1 MRKGNLL
8 VFLSII
14 IATLFFLI
22 LTGCRRDKVIKTS
35 PVLTSTVVSDITSVS
50 AVTGGNISS
59 DGGSAVTARGVVWG
73 TSANPTLQSNN
84 GKTSDGS
91 GTGIFSSSMTS
102 LTPNTIYY
110 VRAYASNSIGTAYGN
125 ELSFK
130 TLSTLAVL
138 TTSQAANIT
147 ATTAACGGNVGNDGG
162 TAITARGVVW
172 GTTQN
177 PTIET
182 NAGKT
187 SDGTGAGSFSS
198 TLNNLNPNTTYY
210 VRAYASNSVGTA
222 YGNEVNF
229 KTSTALAELT
239 TFSASDVTSFS
250 AVSGGNITTDGGASV
265 TDRGIVWHVI
275 PNPTL
280 ENCMG
285 TSKAGS
291 GTGSFNA
298 PLIMLSPNIT
308 YFVKAYA
315 TNSEG
320 TAYGNEIS
328 FKTQGTTS
336 SLTTNAITGITGNSA
351 TSGGDITSDG
361 GVNVTARGVVWSTS
375 ENPTIE
381 NNSGKTN
388 DGTGKGNY
396 SSNLTGL
403 SANTTYYVRAYA
415 TNSEGTAYGNELSF
429 KTQSS
434 IATLTTNSVSS
445 ITNSTAVSG
454 GNISNDGGTT
464 ITARGI
470 VWSNTPAP
478 TIQNNLGKTTNGSG
492 TGNFSGNL
500 TGLSASTTYYVRAY
514 ATNNNGTAYGN
525 ELSFKTSG
533 SLASVTTDAIT
544 NITSS
549 SAVSGGEISSDG
561 GSAITAKGIV
571 WSTASNPSLQNNT
584 GSTNDGTGSGG
595 FTSYLTGLTA
605 NTTYH
610 VKAYVTNSTGTAYG
624 NEVTFNT
631 AGLLPILNTNAI
643 TNITSSSAIGGG
655 AITSDGGAAI
665 TAKGL
670 VWSTLSNPTLQN
682 NSGSSNNGTG
692 TAGFSTNLTG
702 LISNTTYYVRAYA
715 TNNGGTSYGN
725 ELSFHTLAGNT
736 FTDARDGNVYRTIT
750 IAGKTWLAENLRYL
764 PGVIGP
770 ATGSSS
776 TAYYYVFGYNGTD
789 VNTAKASANYQTYGV
804 LYNWAAAQ
812 TACPSGWHL
821 PTYEEWHDL
830 ISALGGESSAG
841 GKLKETGNLHWNN
854 PNAGATNESGFAA
867 FAGGYRNDA
876 GSFINKGAIGSWWGS
891 STDVKANAAT
901 MSLSYS
907 TTAGNIYY
915 ASKAIGFSIRC
926 VKN

>member
-14 IATLFFLI
+14 TTLIFL
-22 LTGCRRDKVIKTS
+22 LTTGCRRDRVAKTS
-35 PVLTSTVVSDITSVS
+35 PVLSSTSISDITAVS
-50 AVTGGNISS
+50 AVAGGNISN
-59 DGGSAVTARGVVWG
+59 DGGSPVTARGLVWS

-91 GTGIFSSSMTS
+91 GAGSFSSSITG
-102 LTPNTIYY
+102 LNANTTYY
-110 VRAYASNSIGTAYGN
+110 ARAYATNSIGTAYGN

-138 TTSQAANIT
+138 TTNQAEDIT

-162 TAITARGVVW
+162 GAITARGVVW
-172 GTTQN
+172 GTAQN

-187 SDGTGAGSFSS
+187 SDGTGTGSFSS
-198 TLNNLNPNTTYY
+198 VLNNLNPNTTYY
-210 VRAYASNSVGTA
+210 ARAYASNSVGTA
-222 YGNEVNF
+222 YGNEITF
-229 KTSTALAELT
+229 KTSTALAVLT
-239 TFSASDVTSFS
+239 TFSAGEITSTS
-250 AVSGGNITTDGGASV
+250 ALSGGNITTDGGASV

-291 GTGSFNA
+291 GTGNFNA

-308 YFVKAYA
+308 YYVKAYA
-315 TNSEG
+315 TNSVG

-328 FKTQGTTS
+328 FKTQSATA

-375 ENPTIE
+375 QSPTLE
-381 NNSGKTN
+381 NNTGKTN

-403 SANTTYYVRAYA
+403 LANTTYYVRAFA

-429 KTQSS
+429 RTQSS
-434 IATLTTNSVSS
+434 IATLTTNSVGS
-445 ITNSTAVSG
+445 ITATTAVSG
-454 GNISNDGGTT
+454 GNISSDGGASVTS
-464 ITARGI
+464 RGI
-470 VWSNTPAP
+470 VWSTTSGP
-478 TIQNNLGKTTNGSG
+478 TIQNNQGKTTNGSG
-492 TGNFSGNL
+492 TGNFSSNL
-500 TGLSASTTYYVRAY
+500 VGLTAGTTFYVRAY
-514 ATNNNGTAYGN
+514 ATNSNGTAYGN
-525 ELSFKTSG
+525 ELSFKTTG
-533 SLASVTTDAIT
+533 TLASVTTDAVT
-544 NITSS
+544 NITSTT
-549 SAVSGGEISSDG
+549 AVSGGDISSDG

-571 WSTASNPSLQNNT
+571 WSTASNPTLQSNT
-584 GSTNDGTGSGG
+584 GSTNDGTGSSG
-595 FTSYLTGLTA
+595 FTSHLTGLSA

-610 VKAYVTNSTGTAYG
+610 VRAYVTNSTGTAYG
-624 NEVTFNT
+624 NEVTFIT
-631 AGLLPILNTNAI
+631 AGLLPILNTNAV
-643 TNITSSSAIGGG
+643 TNITSSSAVSGGT
-655 AITSDGGAAI
+655 ITSDGGAAI

-670 VWSTLSNPTLQN
+670 VWSTSSNPTLQS

-692 TAGFSTNLTG
+692 IAGFSANLTG
-702 LISNTTYYVRAYA
+702 LISNTTYYIRAYA
-715 TNNGGTSYGN
+715 TNNAGTSYGN
-725 ELSFHTLAGNT
+725 ELSFKTSAGNT
-736 FTDARDGNVYRTIT
+736 FTDTRDGNVYRTIT

-764 PGVIGP
+764 PNVVGP
-770 ATGSSS
+770 ASGSTSV
-776 TAYYYVFGYNGTD
+776 AYYYVFGYNGTD
-789 VNTAKASANYQTYGV
+789 INAAKANANYPIYGA

-812 TACPSGWHL
+812 VACPPGWHL
-821 PTYEEWHDL
+821 PTYEEWYDL
-830 ISALGGESSAG
+830 LSALGGENSAG

-854 PNAGATNESGFAA
+854 PNAGATNESWFTA

-891 STDVKANAAT
+891 STDVKGNAAAL
-901 MSLSYS
+901 SLSYS
-907 TTAGNIYY
+907 SSVANIYY
-915 ASKAIGFSIRC
+915 ANKAFGFSIRC